1 MQKVIRKLACQPGL
15 RSSLAR
21 HSKVRPLQRESQL
34 LLGEGVVVMRLDGVM
49 MASHAFVERVADI
62 ACRRPFVQRALARKR
77 VALVR
82 LDT

>member
-1 MQKVIRKLACQPGL
+1 M
-15 RSSLAR
+15 AR

-34 LLGEGVVVMRLDGVM
+34 LFGEGVVIVRLDGVV
-49 MASHAFVERVADI
+49 MASRAFVERVVDVAR
-62 ACRRPFVQRALARKR
+62 RRPFVQRALARKR

>member
-34 LLGEGVVVMRLDGVM
+34 LLGEGVVVMRLDGVVLDFSEVRRTTV
-49 MASHAFVERVADI
+49 AVVADVASQHLKGRRRRII
-62 ACRRPFVQRALARKR
+62 A
-77 VALVR
+77 
-82 LDT
+82 